1 MWSRARLTIRS
12 DWFPSGQFL
21 VLRPDT
27 ITVRNAESGAARL
40 VLVGGETTDGPRH
53 IWWNF
58 VSSRPERIEQA
69 MEDWKAGGFDTV
81 PGYTE
86 EFIPLPDADR
96 VASYP

>member
-27 ITVRNAESGAARL
+27 IIVRNAESGAARL
-40 VLVGGETTDGPRH
+40 VLVGGETMDGPRH

-58 VSSRPERIEQA
+58 CLVATRTDRASNGRLEGWRVRYR
-69 MEDWKAGGFDTV
+69 AG
-81 PGYTE
+81 
-86 EFIPLPDADR
+86 LH
-96 VASYP
+96 